1 MKSVTTKKQTSK
13 KSITPTSIAIE
24 AVKLSPTAQTVLAA
38 LNQKSPAYEGPLE
51 RYNSGGHHLDTS
63 RPLYKLESIGT
74 FLRSLRHEIDHGTG
88 SGTAGEGESDYAIA
102 HRLSAHDILSCV
114 ESELDNIE
122 GFVRDVVSAAEAE
135 AKAVAS

>member
-1 MKSVTTKKQTSK
+1 MNKVAKKQVASK
-13 KSITPTSIAIE
+13 KSITTSIAIE
-24 AVKLSPTAQTVLAA
+24 AVKPSPTAQTVLAA
-38 LNQKSPAYEGPLE
+38 LNQKSRAYEGPLE

-135 AKAVAS
+135 VKAVAS